1 MVLVAGLAILIFFY
15 FDIMEALGLYKPAP
29 PLKPE
34 VENVIDSTQS
44 FDQSTLPTDQESL
57 TQESQSVDTAL
68 EVGQIVSKS
77 APADN
82 LSEIVN
88 DTITIETNKYI
99 IKMTTLGGG
108 PVSMLLKEH
117 TYRNGE
123 MIEMIPDA
131 QFSTPT
137 ASFAGGTYNTSQTNF
152 VSSQYAGSYD
162 ATSNE
167 FKVTYEYVQ
176 DDGSAIKKHYRFYPD
191 TYHYD
196 LNIELDEPQNMGLT
210 GKYTLIWNTPLGVTE
225 PQPKTD
231 YDMMNAIAY
240 QGGSLETLD
249 DFQDDKLK
257 ESLEGTTAWA
267 GVRSM
272 YFSAVLIPKNRPAEA
287 ASANGVINNV
297 SFEQEI
303 LKERLVTVGI
313 DMPFANVRTLTDS
326 FTVFVGPLDYHMM
339 ADYDVDLEKIMD
351 IGTTPFVG
359 WIIKL
364 FAVPIMWLLP
374 KMYEF
379 VPNYGLVIILFAFFV
394 KVITL
399 PLSMKSFKSMNAMKV
414 VQPELEKLKEKYK
427 KDPQRMQKETM
438 ALYKKHGVNPISGCL
453 PMLPQMPLFFAMFA
467 VFRSTILLRDAPFV
481 WFITDLSRGAVTY
494 TDPYMILVIIMIGAQ
509 FLSQKLT
516 MAGGTQQNKA
526 IGYIMPLFMGFMFRT
541 FASGL
546 VLYWTCFSVFSLLDY
561 FLFKRKELKNTNIKT
576 A

>member
-15 FDIMEALGLYKPAP
+15 FDIMEALGLYKPATP
-29 PLKPE
+29 KPV
-34 VENVIDSTQS
+34 VENVIDSSQAT
-44 FDQSTLPTDQESL
+44 DQSTLPTEQKAQTIE
-57 TQESQSVDTAL
+57 TTP

-77 APADN
+77 ESVDSLNQAN
-82 LSEIVN
+82 VVN

-99 IKMTTLGGG
+99 VKLTTYGGG
-108 PVSMLLKEH
+108 PVSLLLKEH

-123 MIEMIPDA
+123 MIEMIPNA
-131 QFSTPT
+131 QNATPS
-137 ASFAGGTYNTSQTNF
+137 ASFAGGTYNTGQAYFT
-152 VSSQYAGSYD
+152 SSREPGEYK
-162 ATSNE
+162 ATSEE
-167 FKVTYEYVQ
+167 FDVTYEIVQ
-176 DDGSAIKKHYRFYPD
+176 PDGSAIKKHYVFYPN

-196 LNIELDEPQNMGLT
+196 LNIELDEPQNMGLS
-210 GKYTLIWNTPLGVTE
+210 GKYTLTWNTPLGVTE
-225 PQPKTD
+225 PQPKSD
-231 YDMMNAIAY
+231 YDIMNAMAY
-240 QGGSLETLD
+240 QGGSLEKLD
-249 DFQDDKLK
+249 EFEDNKLK
-257 ESLEGTTAWA
+257 ESLEGNTEWV
-267 GVRSM
+267 GVRSK
-272 YFSAVLIPKNRPAEA
+272 YFSAVLIPKNRDATA
-287 ASANGVINNV
+287 AVANGVINSIHDDEDMIN
-297 SFEQEI
+297 QKLI
-303 LKERLVTVGI
+303 TVGL
-313 DMPFANVRTLTDS
+313 DMPFANVRSLTDS
-326 FTVFVGPLDYHMM
+326 FTVFVGPMDYHMM
-339 ADYDVDLEKIMD
+339 AEYDENLETILD
-351 IGTTPFVG
+351 IGTTPFIG

-379 VPNYGLVIILFAFFV
+379 IPNYGFVIILFAFFV
-394 KVITL
+394 KVVTL

-414 VQPELEKLKEKYK
+414 VQPELENLKKKYA
-427 KDPQRMQKETM
+427 KDPQKMQKETM

-467 VFRSTILLRDAPFV
+467 VFRSTILLRDAPFI

-494 TDPYMILVIIMIGAQ
+494 TDPYMILVVVMVGAQ